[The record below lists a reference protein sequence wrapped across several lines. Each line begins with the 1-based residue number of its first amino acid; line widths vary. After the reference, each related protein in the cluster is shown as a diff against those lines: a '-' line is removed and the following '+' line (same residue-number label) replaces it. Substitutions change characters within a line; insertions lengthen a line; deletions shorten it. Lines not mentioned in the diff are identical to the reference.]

1 MRRPA
6 TTRWPSSIRV
16 SGQRGFHSS
25 TTGARH
31 NRPKPKRSVRK
42 VNGGAYCS
50 PIFVATYPEPH
61 TATKYHARSAFI
73 GGADCRILPMR
84 PQVRFCTTSD
94 GVRLA
99 YAISGDGPPLVRA
112 PHWFTHLDH
121 DWSNPAWRPWVEDLS
136 KRYKV
141 LRFDQ

>member
-16 SGQRGFHSS
+16 PGQRGFHSS

-31 NRPKPKRSVRK
+31 RRPKPKRSVRK

-73 GGADCRILPMR
+73 GRRAFYGALCRKSVAVQLGFCSAAMR
-84 PQVRFCTTSD
+84 ASIGGAGGEKR
-94 GVRLA
+94 
-99 YAISGDGPPLVRA
+99 GPPRGARA
-112 PHWFTHLDH
+112 A
-121 DWSNPAWRPWVEDLS
+121 PALNRTG
-136 KRYKV
+136 
-141 LRFDQ
+141 